1 MVEPLRHRQTKEAAT
16 DMFDLKQPR
25 HTSTLLKF
33 RVHSWGHLA
42 RSGSIVMSNQR
53 CRFYIEKTR
62 QGFLVLDAYDTEY
75 GRFSTQDQAEQ
86 AVKELV
92 ADWGVLAVARLALRG
107 LLVYAVGIIVL
118 FAIIAAGLLLGIW
131 ASLLVPGAL
140 IGALVVFLK
149 MKFTKRDE

>member
-1 MVEPLRHRQTKEAAT
+1 
-16 DMFDLKQPR
+16 
-25 HTSTLLKF
+25 
-33 RVHSWGHLA
+33 
-42 RSGSIVMSNQR
+42 MSNQR

-62 QGFLVLDAYDTEY
+62 QGFLVLDAYETEY

-86 AVKELV
+86 AVKKLV
-92 ADWGVLAVARLALRG
+92 ADRGLLAVARPVLRR

-140 IGALVVFLK
+140 IGALLVFLK